1 MLQEC
6 HTLIIVLL
14 YYGSFEE
21 LFFVSMYTIVS
32 TKIYQLR
39 IVGYLRYN
47 NNTFSPNDDAL
58 SLSLLLFSTKC

>member
-32 TKIYQLR
+32 TKIYQLK
-39 IVGYLRYN
+39 IV
-47 NNTFSPNDDAL
+47 DI
-58 SLSLLLFSTKC
+58 